1 MWVKKG
7 TCILIHRHIWMGSLV
22 LLSSFIIFYPL
33 TWDFLSIKPAKSQAR
48 INVLES
54 HWLDGEN
61 ILEYI
66 GIYYIILLYN
76 IIEYIW
82 NIYIYTHNI
91 LLYIYME
98 YNIIEYILLYNIIEL
113 YLWNIYTV
121 YNIISNPEK
130 DSEEIDPSM
139 LPPMFF
145 YI

>member
-1 MWVKKG
+1 MSLNPTGWMVK
-7 TCILIHRHIWMGSLV
+7 TYW
-22 LLSSFIIFYPL
+22 
-33 TWDFLSIKPAKSQAR
+33 
-48 INVLES
+48 
-54 HWLDGEN
+54 N
-61 ILEYI
+61 ILEYTI
-66 GIYYIILLYN
+66 LYYCIILLN
-76 IIEYIW
+76 IYG
-82 NIYIYTHNI
+82 IYIYTHNI